1 MPRSTRFVRLLKRFY
16 PARYLGALMTNLPVL
31 ESVAD
36 YGFFMGDDVVYLPK
50 DNTIQINEPIAQ
62 PEEIVLP
69 SQVVEHFI
77 KQANYHWIMDFCLCR
92 ESAHCRD
99 YPRNYGCLFLGEAV
113 LDINPSLGRLVSRDK
128 ALEHVQRCR
137 DAGLVHMVG
146 RNRLD
151 KIWLGIGPGYKLL
164 TICNC
169 CPCCCLYGT
178 LPYMSPR
185 IGRKIQKL
193 PGAEIRVSDLCIG
206 CGTCCE
212 GICFVD
218 AIQIINGT
226 ASIRDDCRACGRCV
240 EVCPEGAIELSIESG
255 QVFNQTIDRLSG
267 LVDLT

>member
-1 MPRSTRFVRLLKRFY
+1 MVEQIIVMATLALALLLFIQN
-16 PARYLGALMTNLPVL
+16 RYRYDLVALFALMI
-31 ESVAD
+31 
-36 YGFFMGDDVVYLPK
+36 VVV
-50 DNTIQINEPIAQ
+50 T
-62 PEEIVLP
+62 EIVP
-69 SQVVEHFI
+69 AEEAFSGFGHPAVITV
-77 KQANYHWIMDFCLCR
+77 A
-92 ESAHCRD
+92 
-99 YPRNYGCLFLGEAV
+99 AV
-113 LDINPSLGRLVSRDK
+113 LIISRG
-128 ALEHVQRCR
+128 LS